1 MFRSLLTQRLQT
13 AFEKA
18 GITVPDD
25 FTPAVVL
32 ASDTR
37 YGDYQSNAPMVLA
50 KQMRTNPRALAQQ
63 IVDALKVTD
72 LCEKTSIDGPGFLNF
87 TLSTAALANHLLK
100 SVTDDHLGVPHVTTP
115 RTIVIDF

>member
-13 AFEKA
+13 AFQTKPA
-18 GITVPDD
+18 SPSQTAS
-25 FTPAVVL
+25 TPAVVL

-63 IVDALKVTD
+63 IVDALDVTD
-72 LCEKTSIDGPGFLNF
+72 LCEKTSA
-87 TLSTAALANHLLK
+87 STAPA
-100 SVTDDHLGVPHVTTP
+100 SSTSPSPPPPSPPTS
-115 RTIVIDF
+115 